1 MVRLADV
8 RDGHDDVL
16 SQSGLPGRLFVWFPV
31 GLALK
36 KVRRYLRQANRPFQ
50 STSSG
55 ALAIDAPAGCP
66 EELLFDLIDLLTDDE
81 SADTRCVF
89 KTGRADLNVEDIRR
103 VRTVRQLRQRQS
115 SQWLLEMLKSE
126 RFTSVFQPI
135 VRADETS
142 NVFGHEAFVRGIGRD
157 GRTVLPSSLFD
168 TARGCGM
175 LPELDSAARRSAIRE
190 ASITLDDRR
199 QLFVN
204 VTAEA
209 LNDGVET
216 LASTIVAIDEAEIL
230 RERVVFEV
238 IEAESASE
246 IRKLRSVV
254 DSVRGAGF
262 RVALDDVGCDERSRR
277 LVHEVRPD
285 FVKLDM
291 ECVRRAEHREDAARL
306 LDLAQH
312 LKIETIAESVETSD
326 ELEWNRERGATY
338 VQGYFIARPEAL
350 ASARWR
356 ALA

>member
-8 RDGHDDVL
+8 YDGRDDAL
-16 SQSGLPGRLFVWFPV
+16 SNAGTPGRLFVWLPV
-31 GLALK
+31 GHALR

-50 STSSG
+50 NTASG
-55 ALAIDAPAGCP
+55 AMAIDASAGCP
-66 EELLFDLIDLLTDDE
+66 EALVFDLIDLLTDDE

-103 VRTVRQLRQRQS
+103 VRTIRQLRQRQS

-142 NVFGHEAFVRGIGRD
+142 NVLGHEAFVRGIGRD
-157 GRTVLPSSLFD
+157 GRTVLPDSLFD

-199 QLFVN
+199 HLFMN

-209 LNDGVET
+209 LNEGIET

-238 IEAESASE
+238 IEADRAVDV
-246 IRKLRSVV
+246 RKLRLVV

-277 LVHEVRPD
+277 VVHEVRPD

-291 ECVRRAEHREDAARL
+291 GHVRFAAARRDDAQRL

-338 VQGYFIARPEAL
+338 VQGYFIARPA
-350 ASARWR
+350 AITG
-356 ALA
+356 

>member
-8 RDGHDDVL
+8 YEGRDDAL
-16 SQSGLPGRLFVWFPV
+16 SHSGTPGRFFVWLPV
-31 GLALK
+31 GHALR
-36 KVRRYLRQANRPFQ
+36 KVRRYLRQANRVFQ
-50 STSSG
+50 NTASG
-55 ALAIDAPAGCP
+55 AIAIDAPAGCP
-66 EELLFDLIDLLTDDE
+66 EALVVDLIDLLTDDE

-103 VRTVRQLRQRQS
+103 VRTIRQLRQRQT
-115 SQWLLEMLKSE
+115 SQWLLEMLRSE

-142 NVFGHEAFVRGIGRD
+142 NVLGHEAFVRGIGRD
-157 GRTVLPSSLFD
+157 GRTVLPDSLFD

-199 QLFVN
+199 HLFVN

-209 LNDGVET
+209 LNDGIET

-238 IEAESASE
+238 IDTGRAADV
-246 IRKLRSVV
+246 RKLRAVV
-254 DSVRGAGF
+254 ESVRGVGF
-262 RVALDDVGCDERSRR
+262 RVALDDVGCDERSLR
-277 LVHEVRPD
+277 VIHEVRPD

-291 ECVRRAEHREDAARL
+291 GHVRFAVAQRDDAQRVL
-306 LDLAQH
+306 ELAQH

-326 ELEWNRERGATY
+326 ELEWNREYGATY
-338 VQGYFIARPEAL
+338 VQGYFIARPA
-350 ASARWR
+350 AITG
-356 ALA
+356 